1 MLAQNSTAAR
11 NPVVVELF
19 TSEGCSS
26 CPPADRLLARL
37 QSQHTLAGAEL
48 ILLGEHVDYWNDLG
62 WKDRFAQHSFTE
74 RQEQYGRTLP
84 AQVYTP
90 QMVVDGHIDVAGNDD
105 SAVERS
111 ITTAAKTEKAA
122 RVKLNWSAP
131 DQLGVAVD
139 GAEAHA
145 GVLLFITEDNLS
157 TQVKSG
163 ENGGTTL
170 HHAAVVRELRRLGE
184 TTNSSFQ
191 QSVKLTLDPQWQKL
205 ALRAIVL
212 VQQQRSEK
220 ILGAS
225 ALPMQQ

>member
-1 MLAQNSTAAR
+1 MR

-37 QSQHTLAGAEL
+37 QSQHTMAGADL

-62 WKDRFAQHSFTE
+62 WKDRFAQHAFTE

-90 QMVVDGHIDVAGNDD
+90 QMVIDGHIDVAGNDD

-111 ITTAAKTEKAA
+111 VAAAARNEKAA
-122 RVKLNWSAP
+122 HVKLNWSASGE
-131 DQLGVAVD
+131 LAVAVD
-139 GAEAHA
+139 GAGAHA

-157 TQVKSG
+157 TQVKAG
-163 ENGGTTL
+163 ENGGTRL
-170 HHAAVVRELRRLGE
+170 QHAAVVRELRRLGE
-184 TTNSSFQ
+184 TTSGSFQ
-191 QSVKLTLDPQWQKL
+191 QSVKLALDPQWQKF

-212 VQQQRSEK
+212 VQEPESK
-220 ILGAS
+220 TILGAAS
-225 ALPMQQ
+225 LPMQN